1 MYFIFASDKSS
12 CHIPHTFHHW
22 IVKYWAQYIIK
33 KSTILL
39 RFGTSKYKFFASAEL
54 ESDRASNRLALRR
67 GGGAFSSSSNPWEC
81 FDEKDALRSFVSTF
95 AFSGTLHYSHH
106 FAVDYDG
113 VHDAH

>member
-1 MYFIFASDKSS
+1 MINRVAIFLRILFIIGLSNTGLNISSKSPRSSSDSAPASKN
-12 CHIPHTFHHW
+12 
-22 IVKYWAQYIIK
+22 
-33 KSTILL
+33 
-39 RFGTSKYKFFASAEL
+39 FASAEL